1 MKETKKKST
10 VIENRKAYH
19 DYFVEET
26 YECGIALWGNEVKSL
41 RDGKASI
48 KESWVAIENGEVL
61 IKKMHVA
68 PWNTANSF
76 DIDETRERKLLMHKS
91 EIRELSRKVQQD
103 GYTLVPLKVYF
114 SEASKVKVLIGLCKG
129 KHDYDKR
136 QVEKEKQAKREMSR
150 ASKGEY

>member
-61 IKKMHVA
+61 IKKMHVT

>member
-1 MKETKKKST
+1 MKNDKKKST

-26 YECGIALWGNEVKSL
+26 YECGIVLWGNEVKSL

-91 EIRELSRKVQQD
+91 EIKELSRKVQQD

-114 SEASKVKVLIGLCKG
+114 SDASKVKVLVGLCKG

>member
-48 KESWVAIENGEVL
+48 KESWVAIENDEVI

>member
-1 MKETKKKST
+1 MKETKKKNI

-114 SEASKVKVLIGLCKG
+114 SDASKVKVLIGLCKG

-136 QVEKEKQAKREMSR
+136 QAEKEKQAKREMSR

>member
-61 IKKMHVA
+61 IKKMHVT

-91 EIRELSRKVQQD
+91 EIREVSRKVQQD

>member
-1 MKETKKKST
+1 MKETKKKNI

-114 SEASKVKVLIGLCKG
+114 SDASKVKVLIGLCKG

>member
-114 SEASKVKVLIGLCKG
+114 SDASKVKVLIGLCKG

>member
-48 KESWVAIENGEVL
+48 KDSWVAIENGEVL

-91 EIRELSRKVQQD
+91 EIHELSRKVQQD

>member
-48 KESWVAIENGEVL
+48 KESWVAIENGEVI

-91 EIRELSRKVQQD
+91 EICELSRKVQQD

-114 SEASKVKVLIGLCKG
+114 SEASKAKVLIGLCKG

>member
-48 KESWVAIENGEVL
+48 KESWVAIENGEIL

>member
-41 RDGKASI
+41 RDSKASI

-61 IKKMHVA
+61 IKKMHVT

-76 DIDETRERKLLMHKS
+76 DIDETRERKLLMHKR

>member
-1 MKETKKKST
+1 MKENKNKNI

-48 KESWVAIENGEVL
+48 KESWVAIENGEVI

-114 SEASKVKVLIGLCKG
+114 SDASKVKVLIGLCKG